1 MVSISVVNLG
11 PPELDNHHFMSARSE
26 MIFYKICLALCLLV
40 FVSSEQ
46 VSAHTLSEKAQ
57 LNFTGE
63 KKQTSE
69 PTLST
74 NATNTD
80 PRNFSRTLSTFPE
93 WYIVYSAQ
101 EYSDLMA
108 QGGRPSQ
115 FPYFAAINQYWQSLE
130 SIKASLDGTEIDA
143 ESLSVLQVI
152 GISFTIE
159 YGLIGVY
166 EQTIGRVFELLHFN
180 HKSNE
185 DYTTDS
191 IAKAYSDSL
200 LQTPWYDFS
209 YHTAVSQLWQ
219 SWDWSSLSL
228 RGLERRIIFTL
239 GYHMKGAYAALL
251 GKVAEANFGFVGSTT
266 SFITND
272 IDQPTVSS
280 NPSLTSVADVE
291 GGITALAPRYR
302 AFTPVAQ
309 SIAQLGGNFVTIQG
323 NSEILLSFVASIH
336 HTCNLP
342 GRTILTLPILTH
354 HTNARF
360 GQLVAVSE
368 LSQTLR
374 QLQSCG
380 ISLEHIYDY

>member
-1 MVSISVVNLG
+1 MPSRTAGMLYVLSTLV
-11 PPELDNHHFMSARSE
+11 
-26 MIFYKICLALCLLV
+26 CLLMITPAHHI
-40 FVSSEQ
+40 SG
-46 VSAHTLSEKAQ
+46 HTLSQKA
-57 LNFTGE
+57 LEYFTDE
-63 KKQTSE
+63 ESVV
-69 PTLST
+69 ST
-74 NATNTD
+74 PEYTNNATNTD

-130 SIKASLDGTEIDA
+130 SIKASLNGTEIDA

-152 GISFTIE
+152 GVSFTIE
-159 YGLIGVY
+159 YGIIGVY

-180 HKSNE
+180 HKANE
-185 DYTTDS
+185 DYTTDT

-228 RGLERRIIFTL
+228 RGLERRIMFTL
-239 GYHMKGAYAALL
+239 GYHIKGAYAALL

-266 SFITND
+266 SFIMNDLDQSTLSTN
-272 IDQPTVSS
+272 PF
-280 NPSLTSVADVE
+280 LTSVTAVE
-291 GGITALAPRYR
+291 GGIAALAPRYR

-309 SIAQLGGNFVTIQG
+309 NIAEQGGDFVEIQG
-323 NSEILLSFVASIH
+323 NSEILISFVAPIN

-342 GRTILTLPILTH
+342 GKTILTLPILTH
-354 HTNARF
+354 DTNARF
-360 GQLVAVSE
+360 GQLVAISE